1 MQNKIQDKVIEVL
14 QISPIV
20 PVVVIEDLKDAVPLA
35 QSLIEGGIPIIE
47 VTLRSNCALEA
58 IELIAKNVPKM
69 HVGAGTILNLNQ
81 LEQAQNRGAEF
92 LISPGLT
99 PSLLEY
105 AKKKD
110 MPLIPGVSSSSE
122 VMQALE
128 LGYNA
133 LKFFP
138 AEYCGGAK
146 LLNAFNGPFKGVKF
160 CPTGGIS
167 VDNMHA
173 YLKLENVLC
182 VGGSWLTPRNLVQ
195 NKEWD
200 KIIELCKQALANIKT

>member
-1 MQNKIQDKVIEVL
+1 MQDKTIEVL

-20 PVVVIEDLKDAVPLA
+20 PVVVIENIKDAVPLA

-47 VTLRSNCALEA
+47 VTLRSSCALEA

-69 HVGAGTILNLNQ
+69 CVGAGTILNPTQ

-99 PSLLEY
+99 IKLLEH
-105 AKKKD
+105 AKKKN

-128 LGYNA
+128 LGYSA

-138 AEYCGGAK
+138 AEYCGGVK

-167 VDNMHA
+167 ADNMRS
-173 YLKLENVLC
+173 YLNLENVLC
-182 VGGSWLTPRNLVQ
+182 VGGSWLTPKDLIQ

-200 KIIELCKQALANIKT
+200 KITEICKRALALR

>member
-1 MQNKIQDKVIEVL
+1 MQDKIIEVL
-14 QISPIV
+14 QISPII
-20 PVVVIEDLKDAVPLA
+20 PVVVIENIKDAVPLA
-35 QSLIEGGIPIIE
+35 QSLVEGGIHIIE
-47 VTLRSNCALEA
+47 VTLRSSCALEA

-69 HVGAGTILNLNQ
+69 RVGAGTILNPTQ

-99 PSLLEY
+99 IKLLEY

-128 LGYNA
+128 LGYSA

-138 AEYCGGAK
+138 AEYCGGVK

-167 VDNMHA
+167 IDNMHS
-173 YLKLENVLC
+173 YLNLENVLC
-182 VGGSWLTPRNLVQ
+182 VGGSWLTPKHLIQ

-200 KIIELCKQALANIKT
+200 KITEICKRSLALK

>member
-1 MQNKIQDKVIEVL
+1 MQDKIIEVL

-20 PVVVIEDLKDAVPLA
+20 PVVVIENIKDAVPLA

-47 VTLRSNCALEA
+47 VTLRSSCALEA

-69 HVGAGTILNLNQ
+69 RVGAGTILNLTQ

-99 PSLLEY
+99 PSLLEH

-138 AEYCGGAK
+138 AEYCGGVK

-167 VDNMHA
+167 ADNMRS
-173 YLKLENVLC
+173 YLNLENVLC
-182 VGGSWLTPRNLVQ
+182 VGGSWLTPKDLIQ

-200 KIIELCKQALANIKT
+200 KITEICKQALA

>member
-1 MQNKIQDKVIEVL
+1 MQDKIIEVL

-20 PVVVIEDLKDAVPLA
+20 PVVVIENIWDAVPLA

-47 VTLRSNCALEA
+47 VTLRSSCALEA

-69 HVGAGTILNLNQ
+69 RVGAGTILNPAQ

-99 PSLLEY
+99 IKLLEY

-128 LGYNA
+128 LGYSA

-138 AEYCGGAK
+138 AEYCGGVK

-167 VDNMHA
+167 ADNMRS
-173 YLKLENVLC
+173 YLNLENVLC
-182 VGGSWLTPRNLVQ
+182 VGGSWLTPKNLIQ

-200 KIIELCKQALANIKT
+200 KITEICKRALALT

>member
-1 MQNKIQDKVIEVL
+1 MQDKIIDVL
-14 QISPIV
+14 QISPII
-20 PVVVIEDLKDAVPLA
+20 PVVVIENIKDAVPLA
-35 QSLIEGGIPIIE
+35 QSLAEGGIHIIE
-47 VTLRSNCALEA
+47 VTLRSSCALEA

-69 HVGAGTILNLNQ
+69 RVGAGTILNPTQ

-99 PSLLEY
+99 IKLLEY

-110 MPLIPGVSSSSE
+110 MPLIPGVSSNSE

-128 LGYNA
+128 LGYSA

-138 AEYCGGAK
+138 AEYCGGVK

-167 VDNMHA
+167 ADNMHS
-173 YLKLENVLC
+173 YLNLENVLC
-182 VGGSWLTPRNLVQ
+182 VGGSWLTPKNLIQ

-200 KIIELCKQALANIKT
+200 KITEICKRSLALR

>member
-1 MQNKIQDKVIEVL
+1 MQDKIIEVL

-20 PVVVIEDLKDAVPLA
+20 PVVVIEDLSDAVPLV

-47 VTLRSNCALEA
+47 VTLRSSCALEA

-69 HVGAGTILNLNQ
+69 RVGAGTILNLTQ

-99 PSLLEY
+99 IKLLEH

-128 LGYNA
+128 LGYSA

-138 AEYCGGAK
+138 AEYCGGVK

-167 VDNMHA
+167 ADNMRS
-173 YLKLENVLC
+173 YLNLENVLC
-182 VGGSWLTPRNLVQ
+182 VGGSWLTPKDLIQ

-200 KIIELCKQALANIKT
+200 KITEICKRALALR

>member
-1 MQNKIQDKVIEVL
+1 MQDKIIEVL

-20 PVVVIEDLKDAVPLA
+20 PVVVIEDVKDAVPLA
-35 QSLIEGGIPIIE
+35 QSLVEGGVQIIE
-47 VTLRSNCALEA
+47 VTLRSSCALEA

-69 HVGAGTILNLNQ
+69 RVGAGTILNPTQ

-99 PSLLEY
+99 IKLLEH

-128 LGYNA
+128 LGYSA

-138 AEYCGGAK
+138 AEYCGGVK

-167 VDNMHA
+167 ADNMHS
-173 YLKLENVLC
+173 YLNLENVLC
-182 VGGSWLTPRNLVQ
+182 VGGSWLTPKNLIQ

-200 KIIELCKQALANIKT
+200 KITEICKRSLALK

>member
-1 MQNKIQDKVIEVL
+1 MQDKIIEVL

-20 PVVVIEDLKDAVPLA
+20 PVVVIENIKDAVPLA
-35 QSLIEGGIPIIE
+35 QSLIEGGIHIIE
-47 VTLRSNCALEA
+47 VTLRSSCALEA

-69 HVGAGTILNLNQ
+69 RVGAGTILNPTQ

-99 PSLLEY
+99 IKLLEY

-110 MPLIPGVSSSSE
+110 TPLIPGVSSSSE

-128 LGYNA
+128 LGYSA

-138 AEYCGGAK
+138 AEYCGGVK

-167 VDNMHA
+167 ADNMHS
-173 YLKLENVLC
+173 YLNLENVLC
-182 VGGSWLTPRNLVQ
+182 VGGSWLTPKNLIQ

-200 KIIELCKQALANIKT
+200 KITEICKRSLALR

>member
-1 MQNKIQDKVIEVL
+1 MQDKIIEVL
-14 QISPIV
+14 QISPII
-20 PVVVIEDLKDAVPLA
+20 PVVVIENIKDAVPLA
-35 QSLIEGGIPIIE
+35 QSLAEGGIQIIE
-47 VTLRSNCALEA
+47 VTLRSSCALEA

-69 HVGAGTILNLNQ
+69 HVGAGTILNPTQ

-99 PSLLEY
+99 IKLLEY

-128 LGYNA
+128 LGYSA

-138 AEYCGGAK
+138 AEYCGGVK

-167 VDNMHA
+167 ADNMRS
-173 YLKLENVLC
+173 YLNLENVLC
-182 VGGSWLTPRNLVQ
+182 VGGSWLTPKNLIQ

-200 KIIELCKQALANIKT
+200 KITEICKRSLALR

>member
-1 MQNKIQDKVIEVL
+1 MQDKIIEVL

-20 PVVVIEDLKDAVPLA
+20 PVVIIENIKDAVPLA
-35 QSLIEGGIPIIE
+35 QSLVEGGIQIIE
-47 VTLRSNCALEA
+47 VTLRSSCALEA

-69 HVGAGTILNLNQ
+69 RVGAGTILNPTQ

-99 PSLLEY
+99 IKLLEY

-128 LGYNA
+128 LGYSA

-138 AEYCGGAK
+138 AEYCGGVK

-167 VDNMHA
+167 ADNMHS
-173 YLKLENVLC
+173 YLNLENVLC
-182 VGGSWLTPRNLVQ
+182 VGGSWLTPKNLIQ

-200 KIIELCKQALANIKT
+200 KITEICKRSLALR

>member
-1 MQNKIQDKVIEVL
+1 MQDKIIEVL

-20 PVVVIEDLKDAVPLA
+20 PVVVIEDIKDAVPLA

-47 VTLRSNCALEA
+47 VTLRSSCALEA

-69 HVGAGTILNLNQ
+69 RVGAGTILNPTQ

-99 PSLLEY
+99 IKLLEH

-128 LGYNA
+128 LGYSA

-138 AEYCGGAK
+138 AEYCGGVK

-167 VDNMHA
+167 TDNMRS
-173 YLKLENVLC
+173 YLNLENVLC
-182 VGGSWLTPRNLVQ
+182 VGGSWLTPKDLIQ

-200 KIIELCKQALANIKT
+200 KITEICKRALALR

>member
-1 MQNKIQDKVIEVL
+1 MQDKIIEIL

-20 PVVVIEDLKDAVPLA
+20 PVVVIENIKDAVPLA

-47 VTLRSNCALEA
+47 VTLRSSCALEA

-69 HVGAGTILNLNQ
+69 CVGAGTILNLTQ

-99 PSLLEY
+99 IKLLEH

-138 AEYCGGAK
+138 AEYCGGVK

-167 VDNMHA
+167 ADNMRS
-173 YLKLENVLC
+173 YLNLENVLC
-182 VGGSWLTPRNLVQ
+182 VGGSWLTPKDLIQ

-200 KIIELCKQALANIKT
+200 KITEICKRALALR

>member
-1 MQNKIQDKVIEVL
+1 MQDKIIEVL

-20 PVVVIEDLKDAVPLA
+20 PVVVIEDLSDAVPLA

-47 VTLRSNCALEA
+47 VTLRSSCALEA

-69 HVGAGTILNLNQ
+69 CVGAGTILNLTQ

-99 PSLLEY
+99 IKLLEH

-128 LGYNA
+128 LGYST

-138 AEYCGGAK
+138 AEYCGGVK

-167 VDNMHA
+167 ADNMRS
-173 YLKLENVLC
+173 YLNLENVLC
-182 VGGSWLTPRNLVQ
+182 VGGSWLTPKDLIQ

-200 KIIELCKQALANIKT
+200 KITEICKRALA

>member
-1 MQNKIQDKVIEVL
+1 MQDKIIEIL

-20 PVVVIEDLKDAVPLA
+20 PVVVIENIKDAVPLA
-35 QSLIEGGIPIIE
+35 QSLVEGGIHIIE
-47 VTLRSNCALEA
+47 VTLRSSCALEA

-69 HVGAGTILNLNQ
+69 RVGAGTILNPTQ

-99 PSLLEY
+99 IKLLKH

-128 LGYNA
+128 LGYSA

-138 AEYCGGAK
+138 AEYCGGVK

-167 VDNMHA
+167 ADNMHS
-173 YLKLENVLC
+173 YLNLENVLC
-182 VGGSWLTPRNLVQ
+182 VGGSWLTPKNLIQ

-200 KIIELCKQALANIKT
+200 KITEICKRSLALR

>member
-1 MQNKIQDKVIEVL
+1 MQDKIIEIL

-20 PVVVIEDLKDAVPLA
+20 PVVVIENIKDAVPLA
-35 QSLIEGGIPIIE
+35 QSLIEGGIHIIE
-47 VTLRSNCALEA
+47 VTLRSSCALEA

-69 HVGAGTILNLNQ
+69 RVGAGTILNPTQ

-99 PSLLEY
+99 IKLLEY

-138 AEYCGGAK
+138 AEYCGGVK
-146 LLNAFNGPFKGVKF
+146 LLNAFNGPFKEVKF

-167 VDNMHA
+167 ADNMRS
-173 YLKLENVLC
+173 YLNLENVLC
-182 VGGSWLTPRNLVQ
+182 VGGSWLTPKNLIQ

-200 KIIELCKQALANIKT
+200 KITEICKRSLALR

>member
-1 MQNKIQDKVIEVL
+1 MQDKIIEVL
-14 QISPIV
+14 QISPII
-20 PVVVIEDLKDAVPLA
+20 PVVVIENIKDAVPLA
-35 QSLIEGGIPIIE
+35 QSLVEGGIHIIE
-47 VTLRSNCALEA
+47 VTLRSSCALEA

-69 HVGAGTILNLNQ
+69 RVGAGTILNPTQ

-99 PSLLEY
+99 IKLLEH

-138 AEYCGGAK
+138 AEYCGGVK

-167 VDNMHA
+167 TDNMHS
-173 YLKLENVLC
+173 YLNLENVLC
-182 VGGSWLTPRNLVQ
+182 VGGSWLTPKNLIQ

-200 KIIELCKQALANIKT
+200 KITEICKRSLALR

>member
-1 MQNKIQDKVIEVL
+1 MQDKTIEVL
-14 QISPIV
+14 QISPII
-20 PVVVIEDLKDAVPLA
+20 PVVVIENIKDAVPLA
-35 QSLIEGGIPIIE
+35 QSLVEGGIQIIE
-47 VTLRSNCALEA
+47 VTLRSSCALEA

-69 HVGAGTILNLNQ
+69 HVGAGTILNPTQ

-99 PSLLEY
+99 IKLLEY

-128 LGYNA
+128 LGYSA

-138 AEYCGGAK
+138 AEYCGGVK

-167 VDNMHA
+167 ADNMHS
-173 YLKLENVLC
+173 YLNLENVLC
-182 VGGSWLTPRNLVQ
+182 VGGSWLTPKNLIQ

-200 KIIELCKQALANIKT
+200 KITEICKRSLALR

>member
-1 MQNKIQDKVIEVL
+1 MQDKIIEIL

-20 PVVVIEDLKDAVPLA
+20 PVVVIENIKDAVPLA
-35 QSLIEGGIPIIE
+35 QSLIEGGIHIIE
-47 VTLRSNCALEA
+47 VTLRSSCALEA

-69 HVGAGTILNLNQ
+69 RVGAGTILNPTQ

-99 PSLLEY
+99 IKLLEY

-128 LGYNA
+128 LGYSA

-138 AEYCGGAK
+138 AEYCGGVK
-146 LLNAFNGPFKGVKF
+146 LLNAFNGPFKEVKF

-167 VDNMHA
+167 ADNMRS
-173 YLKLENVLC
+173 YLNLENVLC
-182 VGGSWLTPRNLVQ
+182 VGGSWLTPKNLIQ

-200 KIIELCKQALANIKT
+200 KITEICKRSLA

>member
-1 MQNKIQDKVIEVL
+1 MQDKIIEVL

-20 PVVVIEDLKDAVPLA
+20 PVVVIENIKDAVPLA

-47 VTLRSNCALEA
+47 VTLRSSCALEA

-69 HVGAGTILNLNQ
+69 RVGAGTILNLTQ

-99 PSLLEY
+99 ITLLEY

-138 AEYCGGAK
+138 AEYCGGVK

-167 VDNMHA
+167 ADNMRS
-173 YLKLENVLC
+173 YLNLENVLC
-182 VGGSWLTPRNLVQ
+182 VGGSWLAPKDLIQ

-200 KIIELCKQALANIKT
+200 KITEICKRALALR

>member
-1 MQNKIQDKVIEVL
+1 MQDKTIEVL

-20 PVVVIEDLKDAVPLA
+20 PVVVIENIKDAVPLA
-35 QSLIEGGIPIIE
+35 QSLIEGGIQIIE
-47 VTLRSNCALEA
+47 VTLRSSCALEA

-69 HVGAGTILNLNQ
+69 RVGAGTILNPTQ

-99 PSLLEY
+99 IKLLEH

-138 AEYCGGAK
+138 AEYCGGVK

-167 VDNMHA
+167 TDNMRS
-173 YLKLENVLC
+173 YLNLENVLC
-182 VGGSWLTPRNLVQ
+182 VGGSWLTPKNLIQ

-200 KIIELCKQALANIKT
+200 KITEICKRSLALR

>member
-1 MQNKIQDKVIEVL
+1 MQDKIIEVL

-20 PVVVIEDLKDAVPLA
+20 PVVVIEDIKDAVPLA

-47 VTLRSNCALEA
+47 VTLRSSCALEA

-69 HVGAGTILNLNQ
+69 RVGAGTILNPAQ

-99 PSLLEY
+99 IKLLEH

-138 AEYCGGAK
+138 AEYCGGVK

-167 VDNMHA
+167 ADNMRS
-173 YLKLENVLC
+173 YLNLENVLC
-182 VGGSWLTPRNLVQ
+182 VGGSWLTPKNLVQ

-200 KIIELCKQALANIKT
+200 KITEICKRALANI

>member
-1 MQNKIQDKVIEVL
+1 MQDKIIEVL
-14 QISPIV
+14 QISPII
-20 PVVVIEDLKDAVPLA
+20 PVVVIEDIKDAVPLV
-35 QSLIEGGIPIIE
+35 QSLVEGGIQIIE
-47 VTLRSNCALEA
+47 VTLRSSCALEA

-69 HVGAGTILNLNQ
+69 HVGAGTILNPTQ

-99 PSLLEY
+99 IKLLEY

-138 AEYCGGAK
+138 AEYCGGVK

-167 VDNMHA
+167 ADNMHS
-173 YLKLENVLC
+173 YLNLENVLC
-182 VGGSWLTPRNLVQ
+182 VGGSWLTPKNLIQ

-200 KIIELCKQALANIKT
+200 KITEICKRSLALR

>member
-1 MQNKIQDKVIEVL
+1 MQDKIIEVL

-20 PVVVIEDLKDAVPLA
+20 PVVVIENIKDAVPLA

-47 VTLRSNCALEA
+47 VTLRSSCALEA

-69 HVGAGTILNLNQ
+69 RVGAGTILNLTQ

-99 PSLLEY
+99 IKLLEH

-128 LGYNA
+128 LGYSA

-138 AEYCGGAK
+138 AEYCGGVK

-167 VDNMHA
+167 ADNMRS
-173 YLKLENVLC
+173 YLNLENVVC
-182 VGGSWLTPRNLVQ
+182 VGGSWLTPKNLIQ

-200 KIIELCKQALANIKT
+200 KITEICKRALALR

>member
-1 MQNKIQDKVIEVL
+1 MQDKIIEVL

-20 PVVVIEDLKDAVPLA
+20 PVVVIENIKDAVPLA

-47 VTLRSNCALEA
+47 VTLRSSCALEA

-69 HVGAGTILNLNQ
+69 HVGAGTILNLTQ

-99 PSLLEY
+99 IKLLEH

-138 AEYCGGAK
+138 AEYCGGVK

-167 VDNMHA
+167 VDNMRS
-173 YLKLENVLC
+173 YLNLENVLC
-182 VGGSWLTPRNLVQ
+182 VGGSWLTPKDLVQ

-200 KIIELCKQALANIKT
+200 KITEICKRALALR

>member
-1 MQNKIQDKVIEVL
+1 MQDKIIEIL

-20 PVVVIEDLKDAVPLA
+20 PVVVIENIKDAVPLA

-47 VTLRSNCALEA
+47 VTLRSSCALEA

-69 HVGAGTILNLNQ
+69 RVGAGTILNLTQ

-99 PSLLEY
+99 IKLLEH

-138 AEYCGGAK
+138 AEYCGGVK

-167 VDNMHA
+167 ADNMRS
-173 YLKLENVLC
+173 YLDLENVLC
-182 VGGSWLTPRNLVQ
+182 VGGSWLTPKDLIQ

-200 KIIELCKQALANIKT
+200 KITEICKRALALR

>member
-1 MQNKIQDKVIEVL
+1 MQDKTIEVL

-20 PVVVIEDLKDAVPLA
+20 PVVVIENIKDAVPLA
-35 QSLIEGGIPIIE
+35 QSLVEGGIHIIE
-47 VTLRSNCALEA
+47 VTLRSSCALEA

-69 HVGAGTILNLNQ
+69 RVGAGTILNPTQ

-99 PSLLEY
+99 IKLLEY

-138 AEYCGGAK
+138 AEYCGGVK

-167 VDNMHA
+167 ADNMHS
-173 YLKLENVLC
+173 YLNLENVLC
-182 VGGSWLTPRNLVQ
+182 VGGSWLTPKNLIQ

-200 KIIELCKQALANIKT
+200 KITEICKRSLALK

>member
-1 MQNKIQDKVIEVL
+1 MQDKIIEIL
-14 QISPIV
+14 QISPII
-20 PVVVIEDLKDAVPLA
+20 PVVVIEDIKDAVPLA
-35 QSLIEGGIPIIE
+35 QSLVEGGIHIIE
-47 VTLRSNCALEA
+47 VTLRSSCALEA

-69 HVGAGTILNLNQ
+69 HVGAGTILNPTQ

-99 PSLLEY
+99 IKLLEY

-128 LGYNA
+128 LGYST

-138 AEYCGGAK
+138 AEYCGGVK

-167 VDNMHA
+167 TDNMRS
-173 YLKLENVLC
+173 YLNLENVLC
-182 VGGSWLTPRNLVQ
+182 VGGSWLTPKNLIQ

-200 KIIELCKQALANIKT
+200 KITEICKRSLALR

>member
-1 MQNKIQDKVIEVL
+1 MQDKIIEVL

-20 PVVVIEDLKDAVPLA
+20 PVVVIENIKDAVPLA
-35 QSLIEGGIPIIE
+35 QSLVEGGIHIIE
-47 VTLRSNCALEA
+47 VTLRSSCALEA

-69 HVGAGTILNLNQ
+69 RVGAGTILNPTQ

-99 PSLLEY
+99 IKLLEH

-128 LGYNA
+128 LGYSA

-138 AEYCGGAK
+138 AEYCGGVK

-160 CPTGGIS
+160 CPTGRIS
-167 VDNMHA
+167 ADNMHS
-173 YLKLENVLC
+173 YLNLENVLC
-182 VGGSWLTPRNLVQ
+182 VGGSWLTPKNLIQ

-200 KIIELCKQALANIKT
+200 KITEICKRSLALR

>member
-1 MQNKIQDKVIEVL
+1 MQDKIIEAL
-14 QISPIV
+14 QISPII
-20 PVVVIEDLKDAVPLA
+20 PVVVIENIKDAVPLV
-35 QSLIEGGIPIIE
+35 QSLIEGGIHIIE
-47 VTLRSNCALEA
+47 VTLRSSCALEA

-69 HVGAGTILNLNQ
+69 RVGAGTILNPTQ

-99 PSLLEY
+99 IKLLEY

-138 AEYCGGAK
+138 AEYCGGVK

-167 VDNMHA
+167 ADNMRS
-173 YLKLENVLC
+173 YLNLENVLC
-182 VGGSWLTPRNLVQ
+182 VGGSWLTPKNLIQ

-200 KIIELCKQALANIKT
+200 KITEICKRSLALR

>member
-1 MQNKIQDKVIEVL
+1 MQDKIIEVL

-20 PVVVIEDLKDAVPLA
+20 PVVVIENIKDAVPLA
-35 QSLIEGGIPIIE
+35 QSLIDGGIPIIE
-47 VTLRSNCALEA
+47 VTLRSSCALEA

-69 HVGAGTILNLNQ
+69 RVGAGTILNLTQ

-99 PSLLEY
+99 PSLLEH
-105 AKKKD
+105 AKKKN

-128 LGYNA
+128 LGYSA

-138 AEYCGGAK
+138 AEYCGGVK

-167 VDNMHA
+167 ADNMRS
-173 YLKLENVLC
+173 YLSLENVLC
-182 VGGSWLTPRNLVQ
+182 VGGSWLTPKDLIQ

-200 KIIELCKQALANIKT
+200 KITEICKRALA

>member
-1 MQNKIQDKVIEVL
+1 MQDKIIEVL

-20 PVVVIEDLKDAVPLA
+20 PVVVIENIKDAVPLA

-47 VTLRSNCALEA
+47 VTLRSSCALEA

-69 HVGAGTILNLNQ
+69 RVGAGTILNLTQ

-99 PSLLEY
+99 IKLLEH

-128 LGYNA
+128 WGYNA

-138 AEYCGGAK
+138 AEYCGGVK

-167 VDNMHA
+167 VDNMRS
-173 YLKLENVLC
+173 YLNLENVLC
-182 VGGSWLTPRNLVQ
+182 VGGSWLTPKHLIQ

-200 KIIELCKQALANIKT
+200 KITEICKRALALR

>member
-1 MQNKIQDKVIEVL
+1 MQDKIIEVL

-20 PVVVIEDLKDAVPLA
+20 PVVVIENIKDAVPLA

-47 VTLRSNCALEA
+47 VTLRSSCALEA

-69 HVGAGTILNLNQ
+69 RVGAGTILNPTQ

-99 PSLLEY
+99 IKLLEH
-105 AKKKD
+105 AKKKN

-138 AEYCGGAK
+138 AEYCGGVK

-167 VDNMHA
+167 TDNMRS
-173 YLKLENVLC
+173 YLNLENVLC
-182 VGGSWLTPRNLVQ
+182 VGGSWLTPKDLIQ

-200 KIIELCKQALANIKT
+200 KITEICKRALALR

>member
-1 MQNKIQDKVIEVL
+1 MQDKIIEVL

-20 PVVVIEDLKDAVPLA
+20 PVVVIENIKDAVPLA

-47 VTLRSNCALEA
+47 VTLRSSCALEA

-69 HVGAGTILNLNQ
+69 RVGAGTILNLTQ

-99 PSLLEY
+99 IKLLEH
-105 AKKKD
+105 AKKKN

-138 AEYCGGAK
+138 AEYCGGVK

-167 VDNMHA
+167 ADNMRS
-173 YLKLENVLC
+173 YLNLENVLC
-182 VGGSWLTPRNLVQ
+182 VGGSWLTPKDLIQ

-200 KIIELCKQALANIKT
+200 KITEICKRALALR

>member
-1 MQNKIQDKVIEVL
+1 MQDKIIEVL

-20 PVVVIEDLKDAVPLA
+20 PVVVIENIKDAVPLA

-47 VTLRSNCALEA
+47 VTLRSSCALEA

-69 HVGAGTILNLNQ
+69 RVGAGTILNLTQ

-99 PSLLEY
+99 IKLLEH
-105 AKKKD
+105 AKKKN

-138 AEYCGGAK
+138 AEYCGGVK

-167 VDNMHA
+167 ADNMRS
-173 YLKLENVLC
+173 YLALENVVC
-182 VGGSWLTPRNLVQ
+182 VGGSWLTPKDLIQ

-200 KIIELCKQALANIKT
+200 KITEICKRALA

>member
-1 MQNKIQDKVIEVL
+1 MQDKIIEVL

-20 PVVVIEDLKDAVPLA
+20 PVVVVENIKDAVPLA

-47 VTLRSNCALEA
+47 VTLRSSCALEA

-69 HVGAGTILNLNQ
+69 RVGAGTILNPTQ

-99 PSLLEY
+99 IKLLEY

-128 LGYNA
+128 LGYSA

-138 AEYCGGAK
+138 AEYCGGVK

-167 VDNMHA
+167 ADNMRS
-173 YLKLENVLC
+173 YLDLENVLC
-182 VGGSWLTPRNLVQ
+182 VGGSWLTPKDLIQ

-200 KIIELCKQALANIKT
+200 KITGICKRALALI

>member
-1 MQNKIQDKVIEVL
+1 MQDKIIEVL

-20 PVVVIEDLKDAVPLA
+20 PVVVIENIKDAVPLA
-35 QSLIEGGIPIIE
+35 QSLIEGGIQIIE
-47 VTLRSNCALEA
+47 VTLRSSCALEA

-69 HVGAGTILNLNQ
+69 RVGVGTILNPTQ

-99 PSLLEY
+99 IKLLEY

-128 LGYNA
+128 LGYSA

-138 AEYCGGAK
+138 AEYCGGVK
-146 LLNAFNGPFKGVKF
+146 LLNAFNGPFKEVKF

-167 VDNMHA
+167 ADNMRS
-173 YLKLENVLC
+173 YLNLENVLC
-182 VGGSWLTPRNLVQ
+182 VGGSWLTPKNLIQ

-200 KIIELCKQALANIKT
+200 KITEICKRSLALR

>member
-1 MQNKIQDKVIEVL
+1 MQDKTIEVL

-20 PVVVIEDLKDAVPLA
+20 PVVVIENIKDAVPLA
-35 QSLIEGGIPIIE
+35 QSLIEGGIQIIE
-47 VTLRSNCALEA
+47 VTLRSSCALEA
-58 IELIAKNVPKM
+58 IELVAKNVPKM
-69 HVGAGTILNLNQ
+69 RVGAGTILNPTQ

-99 PSLLEY
+99 IKLLEY

-138 AEYCGGAK
+138 AEYCGGVK

-167 VDNMHA
+167 ADNMHS
-173 YLKLENVLC
+173 YLNLENVLC
-182 VGGSWLTPRNLVQ
+182 VGGSWLTPKNLIQ

-200 KIIELCKQALANIKT
+200 KITEICKRSLALR

>member
-1 MQNKIQDKVIEVL
+1 MQDKIIEVL

-20 PVVVIEDLKDAVPLA
+20 PVVVIENIKDAVPLA

-47 VTLRSNCALEA
+47 VTLRSSCALEA
-58 IELIAKNVPKM
+58 IELIAKNVPEM
-69 HVGAGTILNLNQ
+69 RVGAGTILNLTQ

-99 PSLLEY
+99 PSLLEH

-128 LGYNA
+128 LGYNT

-138 AEYCGGAK
+138 AEYCGGVK

-167 VDNMHA
+167 ADNMRS
-173 YLKLENVLC
+173 YLNLENVLC
-182 VGGSWLTPRNLVQ
+182 VGGSWLTPKNLIQ

-200 KIIELCKQALANIKT
+200 KITEICKRALA

>member
-1 MQNKIQDKVIEVL
+1 MQDKIIEVL

-20 PVVVIEDLKDAVPLA
+20 PVVVIENIKDAVPLA
-35 QSLIEGGIPIIE
+35 QSLVEGGIQIIE
-47 VTLRSNCALEA
+47 VTLRSSCALEA

-69 HVGAGTILNLNQ
+69 RVGAGTILDPTQ

-99 PSLLEY
+99 IKLLEY

-138 AEYCGGAK
+138 AEYCGGVK

-167 VDNMHA
+167 ADNMHS
-173 YLKLENVLC
+173 YLSLENVLC
-182 VGGSWLTPRNLVQ
+182 VGGSWLTPKNLIQ

-200 KIIELCKQALANIKT
+200 KITEICKRSLALR

>member
-1 MQNKIQDKVIEVL
+1 MQDKIIEVL

-20 PVVVIEDLKDAVPLA
+20 PVVVVENVKDAVPLA
-35 QSLIEGGIPIIE
+35 QSLVEGGIPIIE
-47 VTLRSNCALEA
+47 VTLRSSCALEA

-69 HVGAGTILNLNQ
+69 RVGAGTILNPTQ

-99 PSLLEY
+99 IKLLEH

-138 AEYCGGAK
+138 AEYCGGVK

-167 VDNMHA
+167 VDNMRS
-173 YLKLENVLC
+173 YLNLENVLC
-182 VGGSWLTPRNLVQ
+182 VGGSWLTPKNLIQ

-200 KIIELCKQALANIKT
+200 KITEICKRALALR